1 MIASWNHAL
10 HEHMEIAKL
19 NIGTAGG
26 PNPGVITKAIIRW
39 APTSRASIPNKC
51 REIATVLNAR
61 VTLANFVESAVMGEN
76 RGGG

>member
-1 MIASWNHAL
+1 MGRWDDLRKWVSLQLLGRSHAV
-10 HEHMEIAKL
+10 K
-19 NIGTAGG
+19 
-26 PNPGVITKAIIRW
+26 TKAIIKP

-61 VTLANFVESAVMGEN
+61 DTLANFVESAVMGEN